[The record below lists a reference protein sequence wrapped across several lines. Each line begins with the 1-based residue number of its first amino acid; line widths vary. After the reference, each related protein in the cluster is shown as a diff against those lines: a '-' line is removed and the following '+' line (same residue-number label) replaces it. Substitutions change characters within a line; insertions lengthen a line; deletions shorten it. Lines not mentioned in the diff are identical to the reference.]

1 MALSYWLT
9 GFWLTGFG
17 RAAWSASDQSSFTTV
32 CGRAHDAC
40 ADAVVAALILF
51 AEPLWSRRGFQLCQP
66 LEGFVKIGQE
76 ELAKPLVAAGRK
88 APRHHQEA
96 TRRMLPVYAGSGRRL
111 RAVFSRGIRR
121 LDSAG
126 GVQNR

>member
-76 ELAKPLVAAGRK
+76 ELAKPLVVHEDVATS
-88 APRHHQEA
+88 PRIYRNWSRRCEWHSTFSLRRSRH
-96 TRRMLPVYAGSGRRL
+96 TCTISIRMLK
-111 RAVFSRGIRR
+111 
-121 LDSAG
+121 D
-126 GVQNR
+126 